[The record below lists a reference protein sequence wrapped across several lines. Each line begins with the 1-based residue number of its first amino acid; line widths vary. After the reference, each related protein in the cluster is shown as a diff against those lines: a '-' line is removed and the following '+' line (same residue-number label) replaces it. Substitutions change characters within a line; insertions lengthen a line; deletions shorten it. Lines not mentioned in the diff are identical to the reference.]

1 MRTSKYEFFQDQSLE
16 SALKSI
22 LLMKTIDFDPCNFFR
37 PPNNSY
43 LVNNFLNKISYD
55 FSVKAVITREVR
67 SYLKTFADKISV
79 EVFAK
84 NLKQL
89 LLMRPVK
96 GQKILGIDPGFRYG
110 CKLALISEQNAV
122 LATTT
127 IYPHARDN
135 KSAKLDIAEQIL
147 AALLKKHGLAIFSI
161 IHNECHNK
169 NN

>member
-1 MRTSKYEFFQDQSLE
+1 M
-16 SALKSI
+16 
-22 LLMKTIDFDPCNFFR
+22 
-37 PPNNSY
+37 
-43 LVNNFLNKISYD
+43 
-55 FSVKAVITREVR
+55 KAVITREVR

-127 IYPHARDN
+127 IYPHAKDN
-135 KSAKLDIAEQIL
+135 KSAKLAEQIL
-147 AALLKKHGLAIFSI
+147 AALLKKHGLAIFFI
-161 IHNECHNK
+161 LHNECHNK
-169 NN
+169 K